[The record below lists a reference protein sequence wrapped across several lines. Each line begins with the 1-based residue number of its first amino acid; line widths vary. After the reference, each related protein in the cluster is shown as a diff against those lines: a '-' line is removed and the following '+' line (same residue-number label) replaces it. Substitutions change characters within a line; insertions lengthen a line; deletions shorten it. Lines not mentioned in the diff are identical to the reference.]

1 MHPRVA
7 ARIGLKLLGFFL
19 FASAV
24 PTIFQLSVQLAN
36 MWVYSRNAGGVG
48 AGFGGPTY
56 PWWQQ
61 WLPMVGG
68 PMIQLCLAAVIY
80 FRADAI
86 AKRIA
91 PPVGR
96 LCPDCGYD
104 LKGIKDGACPECGT
118 LAPSKVRKAA
128 RESSAGGTNH

>member
-7 ARIGLKLLGFFL
+7 ARIGLKLLAFYL

-24 PTIFQLSVQLAN
+24 PTLFQMSMQIAN
-36 MWVYSRNAGGVG
+36 LWVYSRGAGGGG

-61 WLPMVGG
+61 WLPSFGG
-68 PMIQLCLAAVIY
+68 PILQFLLAALIY

-91 PPVGR
+91 PPIGR
-96 LCPDCGYD
+96 LCSDCGYD
-104 LKGIKDGACPECGT
+104 LKGIGGGLCPECG
-118 LAPSKVRKAA
+118 APA
-128 RESSAGGTNH
+128 RSPSRPSAS